1 MLNMWLFAVVSSK
14 IKIAQ
19 NRGKPS
25 KQVSHAKQSLASQSK
40 QNKQVKKQAKQ
51 IKQARQAQAKPG
63 RVSWRKRA
71 SFASQWSNPRQAN
84 QVTQVN

>member
-1 MLNMWLFAVVSSK
+1 MLNMCLFAAVSSK

-40 QNKQVKKQAKQ
+40 QNKQANKQAKQ
-51 IKQARQAQAKPG
+51 IKQPTRKLGLSKWSKVKLRKARK
-63 RVSWRKRA
+63 
-71 SFASQWSNPRQAN
+71 
-84 QVTQVN
+84 